1 MNNEIRI
8 VIADD
13 HPIVRQGLRQA
24 IETDPELKVVAEAGD
39 GLKAIELIQKLK
51 PEVAILDI
59 DMPHLDGFG
68 AARAILDQGLPVAI
82 IFLTI
87 HSEEE
92 LFHAALEMGVKGY
105 VLKDSAVDEI
115 VTGIRAV
122 VAGRRYTSLPLTTNL
137 TQHLARKGAR
147 TNDPLLQAIE
157 SLTPTELRILKLLA
171 DYQTSKQIADEL
183 GISIRTVET
192 HRAHICQ
199 KLELK
204 GSHALMKFAVKHKA
218 ML

>member
-13 HPIVRQGLRQA
+13 HPIVRQGLRQT
-24 IETDPELKVVAEAGD
+24 IEADPELKVVAEAGD
-39 GLKAIELIQKLK
+39 GLKAIELIRQLK

-92 LFHAALEMGVKGY
+92 LFHAALELGAFGY

-115 VTGIRAV
+115 GACIRAV
-122 VAGRRYTSLPLTTNL
+122 VAGRRYTSLPLTADIA
-137 TQHLARKGAR
+137 QSRSR
-147 TNDPLLQAIE
+147 TNDPLLRAIE

-218 ML
+218 LL

>member
-105 VLKDSAVDEI
+105 MLKDSAVDEI

-122 VAGRRYTSLPLTTNL
+122 VAGRRYTSLPLTTDV
-137 TQHLARKGAR
+137 TQTRSR
-147 TNDPLLQAIE
+147 TNDPLLRAIE

-218 ML
+218 LL

>member
-24 IETDPELKVVAEAGD
+24 IETDPGLKVIAEAGD
-39 GLKAIELIQKLK
+39 GLKAIELVQQLK

-92 LFHAALEMGVKGY
+92 LFHAALELGVKGY

-122 VAGRRYTSLPLTTNL
+122 VAGRRYTSLPLTTDI
-137 TQHLARKGAR
+137 TQSRSR

-157 SLTPTELRILKLLA
+157 SLTPTELRVLKLLA

-199 KLELK
+199 KLDLK
-204 GSHALMKFAVKHKA
+204 GSHALMKFAVKHKSI
-218 ML
+218 L

>member
-105 VLKDSAVDEI
+105 MLKDSAVDEI

-122 VAGRRYTSLPLTTNL
+122 VAGRRYTSLPLTTDV
-137 TQHLARKGAR
+137 TQTRSR
-147 TNDPLLQAIE
+147 TNDPLLRAIE

>member
-1 MNNEIRI
+1 MKDEIRI

-24 IETDPELKVVAEAGD
+24 IEADPGLRVIAEAGD
-39 GLKAIELIQKLK
+39 GVKAVELIQRLK
-51 PEVAILDI
+51 PEVVILDV

-68 AARAILDQGLPVAI
+68 AARAILDQGPPVAI

-92 LFHAALEMGVKGY
+92 LFHAAMELGALGY
-105 VLKDSAVDEI
+105 VLKDTAVEEI
-115 VTGIRAV
+115 VAGIRAV
-122 VAGRRYTSLPLTTNL
+122 VAGRRYTSLPLTTHVAQPRSP
-137 TQHLARKGAR
+137 TG
-147 TNDPLLQAIE
+147 DPVLQAIE
-157 SLTPTELRILKLLA
+157 SLTPTETRILKLLA
-171 DYQTSKQIADEL
+171 DYQTSKEIADEL
-183 GISIRTVET
+183 GVSVRTIET

-204 GSHALMKFAVKHKA
+204 GSHALMKFAVKHKS
-218 ML
+218 LL